1 MTGLYCISGSYSPS
15 YNMSGSMCATGI
27 ILGVQGYSGS
37 FSYGSKATRVEP
49 IEQKNQTRDDG
60 YSRSASPASRPSKPS
75 PASPA
80 TKIYKDVL
88 VGGFGYS

>member
-1 MTGLYCISGSYSPS
+1 MSGYFLSGYYSPS
-15 YNMSGSMCATGI
+15 CNVSGVCVATGI
-27 ILGVQGYSGS
+27 MLGVQGYSGS
-37 FSYGSKATRVEP
+37 FSYDVERTGR
-49 IEQKNQTRDDG
+49 KNKYKTRDDG
-60 YSRSASPASRPSKPS
+60 YSRSASPSSKPS